1 MEKERKNEEQK
12 AQADRTTAAD
22 SRRKLLLLDADVS
35 GRKLK
40 VVFTEA
46 SGRAGERVLL
56 DRGLAVIYERQGKA
70 RIIRENDN
78 NVKKKEEQQ

>member
-1 MEKERKNEEQK
+1 MEKERTNEEKK
-12 AQADRTTAAD
+12 AQAERTLAAD

-56 DRGLAVIYERQGKA
+56 DRGLAVIYERQGKV
-70 RIIRENDN
+70 RIVNDN
-78 NVKKKEEQQ
+78 KQEQRKEE